1 LPKLVDLTCNENLTQ
16 ECYRQSLAAL
26 VQIFT
31 PSLWALELRSETKG
45 DQKNKREKY
54 STHSRKESQMV
65 THAVNNKLAMREA
78 VFRYAAD
85 RQAEDFQA
93 DCKVFLV
100 AVTLFLLIAIL
111 EYHAVL
117 DSGTW
122 LAPAVN
128 AGNPLTVT
136 VLGPA

>member
-1 LPKLVDLTCNENLTQ
+1 
-16 ECYRQSLAAL
+16 
-26 VQIFT
+26 
-31 PSLWALELRSETKG
+31 
-45 DQKNKREKY
+45 
-54 STHSRKESQMV
+54 MV